1 MSDRHRKPQ
10 RTGKQSILSRIWKDY
25 RFEIQVVFLLG
36 LGFFLLWEKWKIK
49 IYIYRWFRSV
59 IDFFVNGL
67 SSLTST
73 GVRYLSQVEV
83 SDIVGL
89 TLILIALGM
98 VFNRMRR
105 RIVKRYQG
113 QGECPK
119 CGAEMTRVHKLLVH
133 RLVGLFL
140 MVRVMHMRCNKCQY
154 HGMRLS
160 LRK

>member
-10 RTGKQSILSRIWKDY
+10 KTGKPSVLSRLWKEY

-49 IYIYRWFRSV
+49 VYIYRWFRSL
-59 IDFFVNGL
+59 IDFFTSGL
-67 SSLTST
+67 SSLAGT
-73 GVRYLSQVEV
+73 GARLLSRVEV
-83 SDIVGL
+83 SDIIGL

-98 VFNRMRR
+98 VFNRLRK

-113 QGECPK
+113 HSECPK
-119 CGAEMTRVHKLLVH
+119 CGAEMTRVHKLILH
-133 RLVGLFL
+133 RLVGVFL
-140 MVRVMHMRCNKCQY
+140 LVRVMHMRCNKCQY
-154 HGMRLS
+154 HGVRMS